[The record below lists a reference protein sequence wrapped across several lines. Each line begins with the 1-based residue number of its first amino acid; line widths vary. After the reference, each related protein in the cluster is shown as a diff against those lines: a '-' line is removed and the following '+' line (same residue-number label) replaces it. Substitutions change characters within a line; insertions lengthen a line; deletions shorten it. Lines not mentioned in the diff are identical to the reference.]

1 MKSAFT
7 ILIFLIGTLTY
18 GQTYQSIVAEADVLY
33 NNKEYR
39 KSVDKYIEA
48 FKTEQKEARDL
59 YNAACSAALIGEK
72 KLALEWLNLALQ
84 NGWSNIRH
92 IKTDSDLTSLHGTK
106 EWDDIINEMQ
116 KVVDK
121 REANYNKPLQAKLLA
136 IFDDDQSIR
145 QEYIAAEKEFGHQSQ
160 QTDSLGKIMMFRDSI
175 NLIKVTEI
183 LDEYGWVGADIV
195 GGQANQT
202 LFLVIQHSDLKT
214 QQKYLPMMREAV
226 RNNKASSNALA
237 LLEDRVALGE
247 GRRQIYGSQI
257 GFDNESN
264 KSYVLPLE
272 DPDNVDKR
280 RAEVGL
286 GPLSEYV
293 MRWEIIWDV
302 EEYKKK
308 LPELEEKQNKNK

>member
-145 QEYIAAEKEFGHQSQ
+145 QEYIAEEKEFGHQSQ

-302 EEYKKK
+302 EEYKK
-308 LPELEEKQNKNK
+308 NFRN